1 MCIVVL
7 TGYNFPVREPI
18 SIVAKS
24 HLNVPL
30 DALWAFLS
38 DTERLNRAVD
48 LPPVTF
54 IPVPDPQKKGY
65 YKAEATY
72 LGMKM
77 VYDEHPFEWV
87 KERWFQVERRYSSGP
102 MERFLGGMRFSAS
115 NGGTDL
121 EVFADISPRN
131 FVGVFLAKKVAP
143 KKAAH
148 EMMDLARA
156 LERHLVGS
164 GPPPAPPEPHD
175 LHPEVLDSRLA
186 TLKDL
191 PGIAKLKA
199 HLLSAPDLDVVRM
212 RPFEIADRW
221 REDRTAV
228 LRLYLHAARV
238 GVLDLVWTVLC
249 PSCRVAVRQTLTLSQ
264 LKSAAHCE
272 TCRLEFG
279 ADLSKSVEA
288 RFSVNS
294 AVRPARREVYCIGG
308 PSNMPQIVAQLRIQP
323 GQTRREPFSD
333 PPGGLRIR
341 SYQTSTVLPLTGMKA
356 KVEEGGLALE
366 PGTPG
371 MLEIENRLPIEAL
384 VVVERETWKESA
396 ATAALVTSIQDF
408 RDLFPSEA
416 VAPGEEIGIESLA
429 ILFTDLKGSTEL
441 YQKLGDSKAFAFV
454 QNHFRYL
461 VEAVSLHRGGVVKTM
476 GDAVMATFA
485 SGRDA
490 LQAALEMQ
498 RDWDTFRSERFNTA
512 GRRQL
517 GVEHRDRNEF
527 DGVSL
532 KIGIHQGPAIAI
544 NNAGKLDYFGTMV
557 NKAARVQAQSTGDD
571 VVFSLAVAEDPD
583 VRRFL
588 AGTGFKEE
596 IVTVPLKG
604 LEGDHVLHR
613 IRPKA
618 VH

>member
-1 MCIVVL
+1 MSA
-7 TGYNFPVREPI
+7 PVNVSAR
-18 SIVAKS
+18 S

-54 IPVPDPQKKGY
+54 IPVADAQKKGY

-87 KERWFQVERRYSSGP
+87 KGRYFQVERRYSSGP
-102 MERFLGGMRFSAS
+102 LERFVGGMRFSSS

-121 EVFADISPRN
+121 EVFADLSPRN
-131 FVGVFLAKKVAP
+131 LLGTFLAKKIAP

-156 LERHLVGS
+156 FEKHLAAS
-164 GPPPAPPEPHD
+164 GPPPAQPDSRD
-175 LHPEVLDSRLA
+175 LHPELLDTRLS
-186 TLKDL
+186 TLKNF
-191 PGIAKLKA
+191 AAVQKLRG
-199 HLLSAPDLDVVRM
+199 HLLSAPDLEVVRM
-212 RPFEIADRW
+212 RPFEIADLW
-221 REDRTAV
+221 REDRTAI
-228 LRLYLHAARV
+228 LRLFLHAARV
-238 GVLDLVWTVLC
+238 GVLDVNWTVLC
-249 PSCRVAVRQTLTLSQ
+249 PSCRVAVRQSLTLAQ
-264 LKSAAHCE
+264 ITSAAHCE
-272 TCRLEFG
+272 TCQIDFG

-288 RFSVNS
+288 RFTVNP
-294 AVRPARREVYCIGG
+294 AIRPARREVYCIGG
-308 PSNMPQIVAQLRIQP
+308 PSNMPQILAQLRVQP
-323 GQTRREPFSD
+323 GQSRREEFPW

-341 SYQTSTVLPLTGMKA
+341 SYQTTNILPLTGLRV
-356 KVEEGGLALE
+356 KVEQGGLKLD
-366 PGTPG
+366 PGTAG
-371 MLEIENRLPIEAL
+371 VLEIENALPVEAL
-384 VVVERETWKESA
+384 VVVERETWRESA
-396 ATAALVTSIQDF
+396 ATAAMVTSIQDF
-408 RDLFPSEA
+408 RDLFPGEA
-416 VAPGEEIGIESLA
+416 VAPGEEIAIESLA

-441 YQKLGDSKAFAFV
+441 YQKLGDSKAFGFV

-490 LQAALEMQ
+490 VQAAVEMQ

-512 GRRQL
+512 GRRAL
-517 GVEHRDRNEF
+517 GVEHRSKTDF
-527 DGVSL
+527 DEVTL
-532 KIGIHQGPAIAI
+532 KIGIHMGPAIAI

-557 NKAARVQAQSTGDD
+557 NKAARVQAQSQGDD
-571 VVFSLAVAEDPD
+571 VVFSLAVAEDPE

-588 AGTGFKEE
+588 SSMGLKEE
-596 IVTVPLKG
+596 VVSVALKG
-604 LEGDHVLHR
+604 LEGDHILHR
-613 IRPKA
+613 IRPKG
-618 VH
+618 VR